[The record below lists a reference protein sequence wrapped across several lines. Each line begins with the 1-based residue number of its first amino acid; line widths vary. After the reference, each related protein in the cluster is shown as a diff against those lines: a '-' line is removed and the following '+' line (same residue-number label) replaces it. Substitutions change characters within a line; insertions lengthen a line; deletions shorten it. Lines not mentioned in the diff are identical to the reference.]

1 MSNPSIEN
9 LKQNADSLHK
19 LLNHKIFKEKFPE
32 ISSVDAR
39 QFGNGIDVVFFLKDT
54 SEYTKSYKE
63 FGTKAAAM
71 VRDLARMV
79 GAGRDTINIYP
90 LIPTKWND

>member
-1 MSNPSIEN
+1 MLDYKSLKEN
-9 LKQNADSLHK
+9 AEALNK

-39 QFGNGIDVVFFLKDT
+39 QFGDGIDVVFFLDEP

-63 FGTKAAAM
+63 FGPEAASM

-79 GAGRDTINIYP
+79 GAGNDRINIYP
-90 LIPTKWND
+90 LIW

>member
-1 MSNPSIEN
+1 MSIEST
-9 LKQNADSLHK
+9 KENAEALHK

-32 ISSVDAR
+32 IHSVDAR
-39 QFGNGIDVVFFLKDT
+39 QFGDGIDVVFFLDDT

-63 FGTKAAAM
+63 FGPKAAAM

-79 GAGRDTINIYP
+79 GAGRDKINIYP

>member
-1 MSNPSIEN
+1 MLDYKSLEEN
-9 LKQNADSLHK
+9 AEALNK

-39 QFGNGIDVVFFLKDT
+39 QFGDGIDVVFFFTD
-54 SEYTKSYKE
+54 SSVYTTSYKE
-63 FGTKAAAM
+63 FGPNAAAM

-79 GAGRDTINIYP
+79 GAGRDRINIYP
-90 LIPTKWND
+90 LIPTTWNN

>member
-1 MSNPSIEN
+1 MQHPSIEN
-9 LKQNADSLHK
+9 LQQNADSLNI

-32 ISSVDAR
+32 IRSVDAR
-39 QFGNGIDVVFFLKDT
+39 QFGDGIDVVFFFNEP

-63 FGTKAAAM
+63 FGPKAAEM

-79 GAGRDTINIYP
+79 GAGRDRINIYP
-90 LIPTKWND
+90 LIPTKW

>member
-1 MSNPSIEN
+1 MSNDKIKS

-39 QFGNGIDVVFFLKDT
+39 QFGDGIDVVFFLDDT
-54 SEYTKSYKE
+54 SEYTKSYKD
-63 FGTKAAAM
+63 FGPKASVM

-79 GAGRDTINIYP
+79 GASHDRINIYP
-90 LIPTKWND
+90 LIPTTY

>member
-1 MSNPSIEN
+1 MLDYKSLEEN
-9 LKQNADSLHK
+9 AEALNK

-39 QFGNGIDVVFFLKDT
+39 QYGDGIDVVFFLEDT
-54 SEYTKSYKE
+54 SEYTKGYKE
-63 FGTKAAAM
+63 FGPKAAAM

-79 GAGRDTINIYP
+79 GAGRDRINIYP
-90 LIPTKWND
+90 LIPTKWNN

>member
-1 MSNPSIEN
+1 MPIEST
-9 LKQNADSLHK
+9 KENAEALHK

-32 ISSVDAR
+32 IHSVDAR
-39 QFGNGIDVVFFLKDT
+39 QFGDGIDDVFFLDDT

-63 FGTKAAAM
+63 FGPKAAAM

-79 GAGRDTINIYP
+79 GAGRDRINIYP
-90 LIPTKWND
+90 LIPTTWNN

>member
-1 MSNPSIEN
+1 MPHPSIEN
-9 LKQNADSLHK
+9 LQQNADSLNI

-32 ISSVDAR
+32 IRSVDAR
-39 QFGNGIDVVFFLKDT
+39 QFGDGIDVVFFFNEP

-63 FGTKAAAM
+63 FGPKAAEM

-79 GAGRDTINIYP
+79 GAGRDRINIYP
-90 LIPTKWND
+90 LIPTKW